1 MQPVLLVPGIFNS
14 GPGHWQSLWEI
25 AHPGVTRVQQ
35 RDWDH
40 PVCDEWVQVL
50 DRAVANAAQPP
61 IVVAHSLG
69 CLVAAQWCHRS
80 RRQVRGVLLVA
91 VPDPAGPN
99 FPPEAQGFASVP
111 DDLGGRHAT
120 LVSSESDPFSSPGY
134 TRQRVVAWGTE
145 HIALGALGHLNAD
158 SGLGAWPEGWALVER
173 WR

>member
-14 GPGHWQSLWEI
+14 GPAHWHTLWEA
-25 AHPGVTRVQQ
+25 AHPGVARVQQ

-40 PVCDEWVQVL
+40 PVCEEWVEVL
-50 DRAVANAAQPP
+50 DRAVANAARPP

-69 CLVAAQWCHRS
+69 CLVAAQWCSQS

-99 FPPEAQGFASVP
+99 FPLDARGFEVVP
-111 DDLGGRHAT
+111 DHLGGRPAT
-120 LVSSESDPFSSPGY
+120 MVSSENDPYSSPGY
-134 TRQRVVAWGTE
+134 ARRVAHAWGVE
-145 HIALGALGHLNAD
+145 HIALGPQGHLNAD